1 MLKYFKNWCLERGV
15 ESALEAHEM
24 TMERYQKYLYHYR
37 KEDGNPLSFV
47 SQHIRLRVVK
57 NFFAYLYVSGYLSAN
72 PASKIKLP
80 KKPTKLPVVL
90 SEIEAMKILSI
101 PATTSVVGI
110 RDKAILELLYSI
122 ILPKFRTAV

>member
-1 MLKYFKNWCLERGV
+1 MNSEIERYLKYLESLGYAPRTILLNKDMLKYFKNWCLERGV

-80 KKPTKLPVVL
+80 NKPKKLPVVL
-90 SEIEAMKILSI
+90 NEQEVLKIL
-101 PATTSVVGI
+101 
-110 RDKAILELLYSI
+110 
-122 ILPKFRTAV
+122 